1 MKSKRVHAL
10 FPSVGLIVLVLV
22 GCGAAAPTPT
32 ATKVAL
38 APTAT
43 STPIPP
49 TATPTPVPPTLTPTD
64 TPLPPTETPTPS
76 PTPTPTPPVLRI
88 GTVPDKPPFESV
100 ADGELEGFDIALAE
114 VVAQEAGYQVQWID
128 LPYSEFFD
136 SLTGGELDLT
146 ISASTFPVQIAE
158 GAVIDLEMLETTST
172 TLELSDP
179 FFVVEERLY
188 AESEDSK
195 VKRVG
200 FQLGQF
206 AVVPDDKLLK
216 TFEFI
221 AYPTLEEAFAALGEG
236 VDGVLAGRYQAEH
249 LFGELG
255 LDYPYRD
262 FSFVDLW
269 MAMMTG
275 APWQEPLNAALQAT
289 IDNGAYAALYRE
301 WFSDTVPYAY
311 LPLEQRDEKVIE
323 QAGVLLDLAAAV
335 AQGMQGCVD
344 AGKDMLC
351 AAEEVKGLLAEA
363 EAVEAYPELQELH
376 QALVEYARAYSQK
389 DLFGLLSATGE
400 LTKQTKRIRATFLR

>member
-1 MKSKRVHAL
+1 
-10 FPSVGLIVLVLV
+10 
-22 GCGAAAPTPT
+22 
-32 ATKVAL
+32 
-38 APTAT
+38 
-43 STPIPP
+43 
-49 TATPTPVPPTLTPTD
+49 
-64 TPLPPTETPTPS
+64 
-76 PTPTPTPPVLRI
+76 
-88 GTVPDKPPFESV
+88 
-100 ADGELEGFDIALAE
+100 
-114 VVAQEAGYQVQWID
+114 VQWID

-136 SLTGGELDLT
+136 SLAGGQLDLT

-158 GAVIDLEMLETTST
+158 GAVIDLERLETTTS

-179 FFVVEERLY
+179 FLAMEERLY
-188 AESEDSK
+188 AKSKDSK

-206 AVVPDDKLLK
+206 AVFPEDMLLK
-216 TFEFI
+216 TFDFI
-221 AYPTLEEAFAALGEG
+221 AYPTLEEAFAALGEE
-236 VDGVLAGRYQAEH
+236 VDGVLASRYQAEY

-255 LDYPYRD
+255 VDYPHRD
-262 FSFVDLW
+262 FSFVDLT
-269 MAMMTG
+269 MAMEKG
-275 APWQEPLNAALQAT
+275 APWEDALNAALQAT
-289 IDNGAYAALYRE
+289 IDNGIYAALYGE

-323 QAGVLLDLAAAV
+323 QAEVLLDLAAAV

-376 QALVEYARAYSQK
+376 QALVKYARAYSQK

-400 LTKQTKRIRATFLR
+400 LTKQTKLVRATFLR